1 MKRRFQLLA
10 IALLAC
16 TATFAQVEK
25 IVGDWTTVDDNS
37 GKKVSIVRI
46 YKENGAYFGKIIKLL
61 DPSANPKS
69 LGEMV
74 IRDMKE
80 KKGHL
85 AGGRVYDPKSG
96 NTYYGTVKYNADKN
110 TLTLRGSIDK
120 FGMLG
125 RSQTWVK

>member
-1 MKRRFQLLA
+1 MKRRIQLFALA
-10 IALLAC
+10 LM
-16 TATFAQVEK
+16 ATVAGFAQVEK

-61 DPSANPKS
+61 DPEANPKS

-96 NTYYGTVKYNADKN
+96 NTYYGTVKYNAEKN

-120 FGMLG
+120 FGVLG